1 MKKILLTLLIYIAY
15 CIFVQCENDKL
26 QESLVIATILSKTVN
41 TVDPI
46 TLNENKKMQLLEEN
60 SNEIVLLSLNAIKEF
75 TYQEGYEYKL
85 SLLKTKIEKPEY
97 IVDAPSFEYKLLN
110 TISKMKVDNLG
121 NHNPRLHVSEILI
134 ALTISATT
142 NPLAEIA
149 MKNLNKLAHCQAHSS
164 AIIHQEDAYNKKK
177 LKIDLTTEPEVFAR
191 KLYVK

>member
-85 SLLKTKIEKPEY
+85 SLLKIEKPEY

-110 TISKMKVDNLG
+110 TISKMKV
-121 NHNPRLHVSEILI
+121 E
-134 ALTISATT
+134 
-142 NPLAEIA
+142 
-149 MKNLNKLAHCQAHSS
+149 
-164 AIIHQEDAYNKKK
+164 
-177 LKIDLTTEPEVFAR
+177 
-191 KLYVK
+191 

>member
-60 SNEIVLLSLNAIKEF
+60 SNEIVLLSLNAIK
-75 TYQEGYEYKL
+75 YQEGYEYKL

-110 TISKMKVDNLG
+110 TISKMKV
-121 NHNPRLHVSEILI
+121 E
-134 ALTISATT
+134 
-142 NPLAEIA
+142 
-149 MKNLNKLAHCQAHSS
+149 
-164 AIIHQEDAYNKKK
+164 
-177 LKIDLTTEPEVFAR
+177 
-191 KLYVK
+191 

>member
-26 QESLVIATILSKTVN
+26 QESLVIAT

-110 TISKMKVDNLG
+110 TISKMKV
-121 NHNPRLHVSEILI
+121 E
-134 ALTISATT
+134 
-142 NPLAEIA
+142 
-149 MKNLNKLAHCQAHSS
+149 
-164 AIIHQEDAYNKKK
+164 
-177 LKIDLTTEPEVFAR
+177 
-191 KLYVK
+191 

>member
-75 TYQEGYEYKL
+75 TYQEVYEYKL

-110 TISKMKVDNLG
+110 TISKMKV
-121 NHNPRLHVSEILI
+121 E
-134 ALTISATT
+134 
-142 NPLAEIA
+142 
-149 MKNLNKLAHCQAHSS
+149 
-164 AIIHQEDAYNKKK
+164 
-177 LKIDLTTEPEVFAR
+177 
-191 KLYVK
+191 

>member
-75 TYQEGYEYKL
+75 TYQEGYEYK
-85 SLLKTKIEKPEY
+85 Y
-97 IVDAPSFEYKLLN
+97 GA
-110 TISKMKVDNLG
+110 
-121 NHNPRLHVSEILI
+121 
-134 ALTISATT
+134 
-142 NPLAEIA
+142 
-149 MKNLNKLAHCQAHSS
+149 
-164 AIIHQEDAYNKKK
+164 
-177 LKIDLTTEPEVFAR
+177 
-191 KLYVK
+191 

>member
-26 QESLVIATILSKTVN
+26 QESLVIATILS
-41 TVDPI
+41 
-46 TLNENKKMQLLEEN
+46 N

-110 TISKMKVDNLG
+110 TISKMKV
-121 NHNPRLHVSEILI
+121 E
-134 ALTISATT
+134 
-142 NPLAEIA
+142 
-149 MKNLNKLAHCQAHSS
+149 
-164 AIIHQEDAYNKKK
+164 
-177 LKIDLTTEPEVFAR
+177 
-191 KLYVK
+191 

>member
-60 SNEIVLLSLNAIKEF
+60 SNEIVVLSLNAIKEF

-110 TISKMKVDNLG
+110 TISKMKV
-121 NHNPRLHVSEILI
+121 E
-134 ALTISATT
+134 
-142 NPLAEIA
+142 
-149 MKNLNKLAHCQAHSS
+149 
-164 AIIHQEDAYNKKK
+164 
-177 LKIDLTTEPEVFAR
+177 
-191 KLYVK
+191 